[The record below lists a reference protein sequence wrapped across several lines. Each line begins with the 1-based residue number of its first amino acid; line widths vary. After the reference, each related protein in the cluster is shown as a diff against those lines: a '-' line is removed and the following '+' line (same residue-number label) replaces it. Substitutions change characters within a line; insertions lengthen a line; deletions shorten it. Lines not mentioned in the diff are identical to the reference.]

1 MNHYAHTKADES
13 GRSLPHE
20 HWEPLFS
27 AACPALEGAF
37 CERCDS
43 MQPEHGHLNKVGWL
57 AERANRDIFIVIRGK
72 ADITVGLTDA
82 MAIEAST

>member
-1 MNHYAHTKADES
+1 MNRYAHTKADES
-13 GRSLPHE
+13 GKTLPPE

-27 AACPALEGAF
+27 TACPALSGAF

-43 MQPEHGHLNKVGWL
+43 MQPGHGHLNKVGWL
-57 AERANRDIFIVIRGK
+57 AGCANRDMLIAVRGK

-82 MAIEAST
+82 MEASA

>member
-13 GRSLPHE
+13 GKTLPSE

-37 CERCDS
+37 CERCAA
-43 MQPEHGHLNKVGWL
+43 MQSGHGHLNKVGWL
-57 AERANRDIFIVIRGK
+57 LDHGLHDRTVYVLLTGETPILVIFI
-72 ADITVGLTDA
+72 L
-82 MAIEAST
+82 

>member
-13 GRSLPHE
+13 GVSLPHE

-27 AACPALEGAF
+27 AACPALEGAP
-37 CERCDS
+37 CERCDA
-43 MQPEHGHLNKVGWL
+43 MQPGHGHLNKVGWF
-57 AERANRDIFIVIRGK
+57 AGRANRDMFIAVRGK

-82 MAIEAST
+82 IEASA